1 MRLQGVVVF
10 PFVITSRHG
19 VLLHIQYLAL
29 STVRTI
35 DTCFRTGLLS
45 AFLFCSKV
53 WIGQVGSSG
62 VQRLKSSAVP
72 RKLSP
77 DLYDKRDSSTLSIF
91 FDSGGGLQQVSDI
104 EMSVTGSLE
113 IFYRGENSELVII
126 SHLLSG
132 GAKRHVVEKIYLY
145 WTTPVNDLLIVAS
158 LRSREFKKY

>member
-1 MRLQGVVVF
+1 MRLQGVIVF

-29 STVRTI
+29 SILRTI
-35 DTCFRTGLLS
+35 GTCFRT
-45 AFLFCSKV
+45 FLFCSKV

-104 EMSVTGSLE
+104 EMSVTGRLE
-113 IFYRGENSELVII
+113 IFDRGENSELVII

-145 WTTPVNDLLIVAS
+145 WTTPVNDLLTVAS